1 MRLPPSVRNGD
12 QTATGPRAAESAVMK
27 DCRCVCRMEAARAS
41 CQKSNAPFL
50 RAGGAR
56 TFAATRRRR
65 PDWFAQALPGF
76 RCEPRRSQSPQP
88 FARAGVTG
96 GTLRSLFQGAV
107 RWRPR
112 QGPAQG
118 LLRNPTSAHRRN
130 ALTLSSLFCP
140 RLVPIK
146 LKSER
151 TRAKIYLLEIN
162 LKPESSSRPGRM
174 EPSNR
179 DVAVFF
185 ASRAWLLAERLPYR
199 FGRVSYRFAY
209 S

>member
-1 MRLPPSVRNGD
+1 
-12 QTATGPRAAESAVMK
+12 MK

-41 CQKSNAPFL
+41 CQKSSAPFL

-56 TFAATRRRR
+56 TFAATRRRP
-65 PDWFAQALPGF
+65 PDWFAQALPGL

-146 LKSER
+146 LK
-151 TRAKIYLLEIN
+151 
-162 LKPESSSRPGRM
+162 GRM

-199 FGRVSYRFAY
+199 FGRLSYRFAPFSY
-209 S
+209 RFAQRVSNKTKP